1 LRGIK
6 SAQKLAKSSLN
17 LSLTVACR
25 LGKQKYSLA
34 VYTQHKKQSVYAG
47 QKMYITRFLEN

>member
-1 LRGIK
+1 M
-6 SAQKLAKSSLN
+6 QKRAKKTLN

-25 LGKQKYSLA
+25 LGEQKYSLA

-47 QKMYITRFLEN
+47 QKMHITRFLEN